1 MKKLFITAFV
11 LAAVFLVGPAARA
24 AIVGE
29 LDQDNLNKAL
39 NKQDSTVNLF
49 NLSSA
54 TLTDLATAVVS
65 NDGMVT
71 VKSNVAYF
79 TNDQGFHKQ
88 AVGTITPAT
97 ITSGAKLKLMAAQG
111 NTMVVSNASGNSFL
125 YYVAQGTKKSF
136 TPKVKEITS
145 ASLTSN
151 EKHLALVGQN
161 AKGKK
166 RLFIAHGTLPRLTEL
181 DLPPG
186 AKSCSVIALSENGQ
200 TVYAGCTFSNK
211 RGGYAVAVLDGVNIK
226 GNSRKID
233 GQQVLEAAWL
243 NKSKLVTMT
252 QDSQSVVSMKE
263 LITSNGK
270 VLNTK
275 VIGKTLLVDEN
286 TVAFPMS
293 FLRSSSNAILYNFI
307 IVTTDGNPVGTTLG
321 TYNTKTSDDQ
331 NIYSGT
337 RFLFLMEATL

>member
-1 MKKLFITAFV
+1 MKNLLIIATV
-11 LAAVFLVGPAARA
+11 LAAAFLVGPTARA

-29 LDQDNLNKAL
+29 LDQDNLSQAL
-39 NKQDSTVNLF
+39 NKQNSTVNLF
-49 NLSSA
+49 NLSGT

-65 NDGMVT
+65 NDGLVT
-71 VKSNVAYF
+71 VKNNIAYY
-79 TNDQGFHKQ
+79 TNDNGFFKQ
-88 AVGTITPAT
+88 TVGTATPTA
-97 ITSGAKLKLMAAQG
+97 IKSGAKLKLMAAQG
-111 NTMVVSNASGNSFL
+111 NTMVVSNGAGSSFL
-125 YYVAQGTKKSF
+125 YNVSKGTKKSLS
-136 TPKVKEITS
+136 PKVKEIVS
-145 ASLTSN
+145 ASLTTN
-151 EKHLALVGQN
+151 EKHLALIAKN
-161 AKGKK
+161 AKGKQ

-211 RGGYAVAVLDGVNIK
+211 RQGYAVAVLDGVNIK

-252 QDSQSVVSMKE
+252 QDSQNIVSIKE
-263 LITSNGK
+263 LIVANGK

-293 FLRSSSNAILYNFI
+293 FLRSSSDAILYNFI
-307 IVTTDGNPVGTTLG
+307 IAASDGTPVGTTLG
-321 TYNTKTSDDQ
+321 SYNTKTSTDQ
-331 NIYSGT
+331 NIYNGT
-337 RFLFLMEATL
+337 RFLFLMQATL